1 MREIYRKVKTW
12 GFHPFNNSDIARL
25 DLGLSWGK
33 RGRIDM
39 KKIVVKDYCMIAL
52 GVVLVALAL
61 HFFYF
66 PANLAAGGISGLA
79 IILERLYPAIS
90 RPTYILFL
98 NLIFFAIG
106 FAFLGKVFG
115 AKTIFASFFMTAV
128 LEVLHRTVGSV
139 ILTHDMFLNTFYGT
153 LLASV
158 GMAIVFNYDGS
169 TGGTDIIAK
178 ILRKYLHV
186 DLGKALLAVDFVIT
200 AGGFL
205 VFGWEVG
212 LFSLLSVLIN
222 GNLIDRFIEGT
233 RTAKEIMIISK
244 QSEAIRKFIIDELD
258 RSCTILTGYG
268 GYTKEDTNVIYVVL
282 NRRDYIELRNF
293 IKVVDNRAFLSVNE
307 VREVLGEGYQ
317 DIAVF

>member
-1 MREIYRKVKTW
+1 
-12 GFHPFNNSDIARL
+12 
-25 DLGLSWGK
+25 
-33 RGRIDM
+33 M
-39 KKIVVKDYCMIAL
+39 KKIVVKEYGMIAL
-52 GVVLVALAL
+52 GVILVALAL

-79 IILERLYPAIS
+79 IIFEKLFPAIS
-90 RPTYILFL
+90 RPTYILIL

-106 FAFLGKVFG
+106 FIFLGKVFG
-115 AKTIFASFFMTAV
+115 AKTIFASFFMTGV
-128 LEVLHRTVGSV
+128 LEVLHRTVGNV
-139 ILTHDMFLNTFYGT
+139 VLTNDMFLNTFYGT

-158 GMAIVFNYDGS
+158 GMAVVFNYDGS

-178 ILRKYLHV
+178 ILRKYFHV

-244 QSEAIRKFIIDELD
+244 QSEAIRKFIIEELD
-258 RSCTILTGYG
+258 RGCTILSGYG

-293 IKVVDNRAFLSVNE
+293 IKVVDTRAFLSVNV

-317 DIAVF
+317 DISVF

>member
-1 MREIYRKVKTW
+1 
-12 GFHPFNNSDIARL
+12 
-25 DLGLSWGK
+25 
-33 RGRIDM
+33 M
-39 KKIVVKDYCMIAL
+39 KKNVVRDYCMIAV
-52 GVVLVALAL
+52 GVVLVAFAL

-79 IILERLYPAIS
+79 IILEQLFPAIS
-90 RPTYILFL
+90 RPTYILIM

-106 FAFLGKVFG
+106 FMFLGKVFG
-115 AKTIFASFFMTAV
+115 AKTIFASFFMTGV
-128 LEVLHRTVGSV
+128 LEVLHRTMGNVV
-139 ILTHDMFLNTFYGT
+139 LTNDMFLNTFYGT

-158 GMAIVFNYDGS
+158 GMAIVFNYNGS

-244 QSEAIRKFIIDELD
+244 QSVAIRQFIIEDLD
-258 RSCTILTGYG
+258 RGCTILTGYG

-317 DIAVF
+317 DIAIF

>member
-1 MREIYRKVKTW
+1 
-12 GFHPFNNSDIARL
+12 
-25 DLGLSWGK
+25 
-33 RGRIDM
+33 M
-39 KKIVVKDYCMIAL
+39 KKNVVRDYCMIAV
-52 GVVLVALAL
+52 GVVLVAFAL

-79 IILERLYPAIS
+79 IILEQLFPAIS
-90 RPTYILFL
+90 RPTYILIM

-106 FAFLGKVFG
+106 FMFLGKVFG
-115 AKTIFASFFMTAV
+115 AKTIFASFFMTGV
-128 LEVLHRTVGSV
+128 LEVLHRTMGNVV
-139 ILTHDMFLNTFYGT
+139 LTNDRFLNTFYGT

-158 GMAIVFNYDGS
+158 GMAIVFNYNGS

-244 QSEAIRKFIIDELD
+244 QSEAIRKFIIEDLD
-258 RSCTILTGYG
+258 RGCTILTGYG

-317 DIAVF
+317 DIAIF

>member
-1 MREIYRKVKTW
+1 
-12 GFHPFNNSDIARL
+12 
-25 DLGLSWGK
+25 
-33 RGRIDM
+33 M
-39 KKIVVKDYCMIAL
+39 KKNVVRDYCMIAV
-52 GVVLVALAL
+52 GVVLVAFAL

-79 IILERLYPAIS
+79 IILEQLFPAIS
-90 RPTYILFL
+90 RPTYILIM

-106 FAFLGKVFG
+106 FMFLGKVFG
-115 AKTIFASFFMTAV
+115 AKTIFASFFMTGV
-128 LEVLHRTVGSV
+128 LEVLHRTMGNVV
-139 ILTHDMFLNTFYGT
+139 LTNDMFLNTFYGT

-158 GMAIVFNYDGS
+158 GMAIVFNYNGS

-244 QSEAIRKFIIDELD
+244 QSEAIRKFIIEDLD
-258 RSCTILTGYG
+258 RGCTILTGYG

-317 DIAVF
+317 DIAIF